1 MKKKIGSISIVLLL
15 VINIFLNNVNATN
28 SNSNAETKENT
39 NQINE
44 LNLTA
49 NESLNTTEKEK

>member
-1 MKKKIGSISIVLLL
+1 MKKKIGSICIVLLL

-39 NQINE
+39 NQIN
-44 LNLTA
+44 
-49 NESLNTTEKEK
+49 